1 MKQQDMTMIGIK
13 ALGVAILIGLIGW
26 YTVHVWSD
34 CLDENSVLTC
44 MRMLS
49 K

>member
-1 MKQQDMTMIGIK
+1 MKQQDMTMTGIK
-13 ALGVAILIGLIGW
+13 ALGAVILIGLIGW

>member
-1 MKQQDMTMIGIK
+1 MSNMELGITFIK
-13 ALGVAILIGLIGW
+13 LGVAIIVIAAIIA

>member
-1 MKQQDMTMIGIK
+1 MKILLQII
-13 ALGVAILIGLIGW
+13 VAFIIVAAIIA

>member
-1 MKQQDMTMIGIK
+1 MKQHDMITIGIK

-34 CLDENSVLTC
+34 CLDENSFLTC
-44 MRMLS
+44 VRMLS

>member
-1 MKQQDMTMIGIK
+1 MKTSLQIAGSVLI
-13 ALGVAILIGLIGW
+13 IGLIGW
-26 YTVHVWSD
+26 YTVHIWSD
-34 CLDENSVLTC
+34 CLNENSVFTC